1 MSKKI
6 SRRSFIKNSAA
17 IIAMSGMSSILMTQK
32 APASITL
39 NKKMNILFILND
51 QERAWPYIQNNVD
64 LPSRRYLESIST
76 YFDRSYTSTPIC
88 SPARSSI
95 YTGQHVQFTGVWDNT
110 VAPWVPGLNDNINTI
125 GQLLS
130 NIDYE
135 TGYFGKW
142 HLTNIT
148 ENQTNENALGFEGM
162 LSLIH
167 I

>member
-6 SRRSFIKNSAA
+6 SRRSFIKNFAA

-64 LPSRRYLESIST
+64 
-76 YFDRSYTSTPIC
+76 F
-88 SPARSSI
+88 
-95 YTGQHVQFTGVWDNT
+95 
-110 VAPWVPGLNDNINTI
+110 
-125 GQLLS
+125 LL
-130 NIDYE
+130 
-135 TGYFGKW
+135 
-142 HLTNIT
+142 IT
-148 ENQTNENALGFEGM
+148 K
-162 LSLIH
+162 I